1 METPENEVFRDSI
14 GTIDEEGKRKWVFP
28 KKPSGPLYEKRKL
41 VSYFLLAFLLAAPF
55 IKINGNQFLLFN
67 IIERRFNIFGF
78 PFWPQDFYLFVV
90 SMLIGVIFITLFTV
104 GFGRVFCG
112 WICPQTIF
120 LEMVFRRI
128 EYWID
133 GDRNK
138 QMRLARQKW
147 DAEKIKKRVLKW
159 FVFLVISF
167 VIANVFLA
175 YLIGGDKLL
184 KYITEGPFE
193 HTSTLIP
200 LLIFTAVFYFI
211 FAWFREQV
219 CIIACPYG
227 RLQGVLLDNKS
238 IVVAYDYKRGE
249 AENGRKKFRKSED
262 REALG
267 HGDCIDCSQCV
278 NVCPTGID
286 IRNGTQLECVNC
298 TACIDECDHIME
310 SINLPKGLIR
320 FASENEIEKK
330 EPFKITARMK
340 GYMAVLT
347 ILIGVLA
354 GMLLLRSDVE
364 ARILRLPGQL
374 YEHKDNGVISN
385 VYTFKLVNKTSNE
398 IDDLSFKLRG
408 WDGDIHIVS
417 TSETFIVKAQGIAE
431 GTLFIELKQSDLS
444 GDKNDVMIDL
454 YSNGELIE
462 TTSVTFLGPRSF
474 N

>member
-28 KKPSGPLYEKRKL
+28 KKPSGPLYDKRKL

-67 IIERRFNIFGF
+67 ILERRFNIFGF
-78 PFWPQDFYLFVV
+78 PFWPQDFYLFVI
-90 SMLIGVIFITLFTV
+90 SMLIGVVFITLFTV

-159 FVFLVISF
+159 FIFLIISF
-167 VIANVFLA
+167 LIANVFLA
-175 YLIGGDKLL
+175 YLIGGDELL
-184 KYITEGPFE
+184 KYIVEGPFE
-193 HTSTLIP
+193 HTGTLIP
-200 LLIFTAVFYFI
+200 LLIFTAVFYFV

-249 AENGRKKFRKSED
+249 AENGRKKFKKNED
-262 REALG
+262 RDTLG
-267 HGDCIDCSQCV
+267 YGDCIDCLQCV

-298 TACIDECDHIME
+298 TACIDECNDIME
-310 SINLPKGLIR
+310 KINLPKGLIR

-340 GYMAVLT
+340 GYIAVLT
-347 ILIGVLA
+347 ILIGILA

-374 YEHKDNGVISN
+374 YEHKDDGIISN
-385 VYTFKLVNKTSNE
+385 VYTFKLVNKTSKE
-398 IDDLSFKLRG
+398 IDDLTFKLRG
-408 WDGDIHIVS
+408 WDGTINVVS
-417 TSETFIVKAQGIAE
+417 TSETFSVESQGIAE

-444 GDKNDVMIDL
+444 GDKNEVTIDL
-454 YSNGELIE
+454 YSEDEIIE
-462 TTSVTFLGPRSF
+462 TTSVTFMGPRSF